1 MTRAPYKPRRPG
13 TLKEAVADLVYT
25 CGGQGESARLCRV
38 SKAQVNRYTDDSDDN
53 AKVHMP
59 VDIVALLEEHCGEP
73 IVTRFLAAERNRALI
88 ELSPKRNEP
97 AHEVLAGVAE
107 ENGRL
112 LARAAR
118 DLANDRFDPKGAAK
132 VKREAL
138 RAMNA
143 IAALVEALP
152 QGEAK

>member
-73 IVTRFLAAERNRALI
+73 IVTRFLAAERNRALDDAAAKAGTMA
-88 ELSPKRNEP
+88 ERPYDNEP
-97 AHEVLAGVAE
+97 EFSAVLAVEAAI
-107 ENGRL
+107 
-112 LARAAR
+112 LAM
-118 DLANDRFDPKGAAK
+118 KGATS
-132 VKREAL
+132 
-138 RAMNA
+138 
-143 IAALVEALP
+143 
-152 QGEAK
+152 